1 MTPEVASNVRA
12 QIGEG
17 PTWDARKNV
26 LYWVDITGGVV
37 YAHTPKKPHD
47 EVVQS
52 VKDVSSVV
60 PRKGGGLALTSQH
73 RYFALDLKS
82 KDLSPLTASVEAEIE
97 TNRFNDGKCDAAGR
111 YWAGTMDTLQKTRSG
126 ALYVLE
132 KGRRPKKVISGVT
145 ISNGLGW
152 SPDNKTMYYIDSPT
166 RKVSALDYS
175 LKTGTVKNRRTIVDF
190 SVSKQPGKP
199 DGMSVDSE
207 GMIWVA
213 HWGGSRL
220 TRWDPSNGKLLETI
234 AMPAEQVAS
243 CCFGGKNLDD
253 LYITTARIRMDAK
266 TLAAKPLNG
275 ALFVVKPGVK
285 GLPTNEFDG

>member
-1 MTPEVASNVRA
+1 VIPEAVSNSRA

-17 PTWDARKNV
+17 PSWDARKNV

-37 YAHTPKKPHD
+37 YAHTPNKPYD
-47 EVVQS
+47 EVIKS
-52 VKDVSSVV
+52 VNDVSSVV

-73 RYFALDLKS
+73 AYFGLDLKS
-82 KDLSPLTASVEAEIE
+82 RDLSPLTASVEGEIE

-111 YWAGTMDTLQKTRSG
+111 YWAGTMDSLEKSPSG
-126 ALYVLE
+126 GLYVLE
-132 KGRRPKKVISGVT
+132 KGLRPKKVLSDVT

-152 SPDNKTMYYIDSPT
+152 SPDNTTMYYIDSPT
-166 RKVSALDYS
+166 RKVSAMDYS
-175 LKTGTVKNRRTIVDF
+175 LKTGKVKNRRTIVDF
-190 SVSKQPGKP
+190 SVSRQPGSP

-213 HWGGSRL
+213 HWGGASL
-220 TRWDPSNGKLLETI
+220 TRWNPSNGKLIGTM
-234 AMPAEQVAS
+234 AVPAEQVAS
-243 CCFGGKNLDD
+243 CCFGGRNLDE
-253 LYITTARIRMDAK
+253 LYITTASIRLDAK

-275 ALFVVKPGVK
+275 ALFMVKPGVR